1 MLTLSS
7 ILEITDFDDY
17 KVHAAR
23 WNGEHQPLDVLAED
37 PEGWI
42 GWNSWRNAKN
52 EFNREFIIS
61 LAAFYPERETWLFG
75 GIFRVIKRNEIGDRG
90 YKIEPVDKGS
100 ALIGRLKLTGAVS
113 RGRSFLL
120 SNINER
126 LTVSEV
132 LKEPYGGLAFPG
144 YGDVSH
150 DFARL
155 EAIWHNER
163 ADWKTALRHVK
174 GVYVIADKATGK
186 KYVGSA
192 YGETGIWSRWGQYM
206 TTGHGWNRDMIGLVA
221 DAGKDYARANFRMTL
236 LESWPFQTDDATI
249 IAREGHWK
257 EALLTRGVHGYNA
270 N

>member
-7 ILEITDFDDY
+7 ILGITDFGSY

-23 WNGEHQPLDVLAED
+23 WNGEQQPLDVFVED

-42 GWNSWRNAKN
+42 SWNSWRNARD
-52 EFNREFIIS
+52 EFNRPFILS

-75 GIFRVIKRNEIGDRG
+75 GIFRVLERSGIGSRG
-90 YKIEPVDKGS
+90 YLIEPADKG
-100 ALIGRLKLTGAVS
+100 ADLIGRLKLIGAVS

-120 SNINER
+120 SNIEER
-126 LTVSEV
+126 LTVSEI
-132 LKEPYGGLAFPG
+132 LKEPYGGIAFPG
-144 YGDVSH
+144 YANVSQ

-155 EAIWHNER
+155 ESIWHNER
-163 ADWKTALRHVK
+163 TDWKTALRHVK
-174 GVYVIADKATGK
+174 GVYLIADKATGR

-192 YGETGIWSRWGQYM
+192 YGETGIWARWDQYM
-206 TTGHGWNRDMIGLVA
+206 STGHGWNRDLIRLA
-221 DAGKDYARANFRMTL
+221 ENIGKDYARVNFRMTL

-257 EALLTRGVHGYNA
+257 EALLTRGAHGYNA